1 MRCSPRFDAELQRAT
16 ATGAADFISAKEKEF
31 LDLVAKCSNQQRDAV
46 D

>member
-1 MRCSPRFDAELQRAT
+1 MSPASAASAAT
-16 ATGAADFISAKEKEF
+16 ATGASDFISAKEKEL